1 MPEHEEVG
9 LRELVEEIV
18 ESQMRHIQPERGARE
33 ACAISVIAE
42 VFELNPIDPRDK
54 TVKRL
59 YSASELLDQVTD
71 VLEDPDLDEALYLN
85 HLFSA
90 LKDRCERCTD
100 PGYEGFGAWCDRL
113 VAEAD
118 LPHRELGSDGVL
130 EMKRLLRSELRRR
143 KSPVMKISPV
153 VK

>member
-1 MPEHEEVG
+1 MTAP
-9 LRELVEEIV
+9 LLLEI
-18 ESQMRHIQPERGARE
+18 A
-33 ACAISVIAE
+33 
-42 VFELNPIDPRDK
+42 PIDPRDK
-54 TVKRL
+54 AVKRL

-100 PGYEGFGAWCDRL
+100 PGYEGLGVWCDRL